1 MLMQRTKHILRRK
14 IKVAVIS
21 DLHLG
26 TYGCKAPQ
34 VLDYLR
40 GIEPETLVLNGDIV
54 DGWQF
59 SRSYFP
65 ASHLKVVRQ
74 IIKMM
79 EGGTRVIYVAG
90 NHDEVMR
97 RFSGIKLGN
106 FSFVNKAILNL
117 DGKKTWIFHG
127 DVFDVFMHH
136 SKWLAR
142 MGAKGYGILTIMN
155 KVVNG
160 LMAFFGKRR
169 LSISKSI
176 KERVKGSGNA
186 ISRFERIVAGLGV
199 EKGYD
204 YVVCGHIHTPADK
217 LIHTEKGQIRYLNS
231 GDWVENMTALEYE
244 NGMWNLKYW
253 EPHWAETSEF
263 AGEETFSNSSKAVFI
278 SAFKEVMGS

>member
-1 MLMQRTKHILRRK
+1 MQKVKHILKRK
-14 IKVAVIS
+14 MQVSVIS

-34 VLDYLR
+34 ILDYLQ
-40 GIEPETLVLNGDIV
+40 GIDPETLVLNGDIV

-59 SRSYFP
+59 TRSYFP

-79 EGGTRVIYVAG
+79 ERGTKVIYVAG

-106 FSFVNKAILNL
+106 FSFVNKVVLNL

-142 MGAKGYGILTIMN
+142 LGAKGYGILTIMN
-155 KVVNG
+155 KLVNG
-160 LMAFFGKRR
+160 FLAFFGKKR

-176 KERVKGSGNA
+176 KERVKSSGNA
-186 ISRFERIVAGLGV
+186 ISRFERTVAGLGV
-199 EKGYD
+199 DKGYD
-204 YVVCGHIHTPADK
+204 YAICGHIHTPADK
-217 LIHTEKGQIRYLNS
+217 LIDTEKGQIRYLNS

-244 NGMWNLKYW
+244 NGAW
-253 EPHWAETSEF
+253 E
-263 AGEETFSNSSKAVFI
+263 
-278 SAFKEVMGS
+278 

>member
-1 MLMQRTKHILRRK
+1 MQKVKHISKRK
-14 IKVAVIS
+14 IKVSVIS

-34 VLDYLR
+34 ILDYLQ
-40 GIEPETLVLNGDIV
+40 GIDPEILVLNGDIV

-59 SRSYFP
+59 TRSYFP
-65 ASHLKVVRQ
+65 TSHLKVVRQ

-79 EGGTRVIYVAG
+79 ERGTRVIYVAG

-106 FSFVNKAILNL
+106 FSFVNKVVLNL
-117 DGKKTWIFHG
+117 DGKKSWIFHG

-142 MGAKGYGILTIMN
+142 LGAQGYGLLTIIN
-155 KVVNG
+155 KLVNG
-160 LMAFFGKRR
+160 FLAFFGKKR

-176 KERVKGSGNA
+176 KERVKGSGQA
-186 ISRFERIVAGLGV
+186 ISRFERTVAGLGV

-204 YVVCGHIHTPADK
+204 YAICGHIHTPADK
-217 LIHTEKGQIRYLNS
+217 MIDTEKGQIRYLNS

-244 NGMWNLKYW
+244 NGEWNLKYW
-253 EPHWAETSEF
+253 EPHWAETTDLVV
-263 AGEETFSNSSKAVFI
+263 EETFSRPAKAVFI

>member
-1 MLMQRTKHILRRK
+1 M
-14 IKVAVIS
+14 KVSVIS

-34 VLDYLR
+34 ILDYLQ
-40 GIEPETLVLNGDIV
+40 GIDPDILVLNGDIV

-59 SRSYFP
+59 TRSYFP

-79 EGGTRVIYVAG
+79 ELGTRVIYVAG

-97 RFSGIKLGN
+97 CFSGIKLGN
-106 FSFVNKAILNL
+106 FSFVNKVVLNL
-117 DGKKTWIFHG
+117 DGKKSWIFHG

-142 MGAKGYGILTIMN
+142 LGAKGYGMLTVIN
-155 KVVNG
+155 KLVNG
-160 LMAFFGKRR
+160 LMSLFGKRR
-169 LSISKSI
+169 LSISKSV

-186 ISRFERIVAGLGV
+186 ISRFERTVAGLGV

-204 YVVCGHIHTPADK
+204 FAICGHIHTPADK
-217 LIHTEKGQIRYLNS
+217 IIETDKGQIRYLNS
-231 GDWVENMTALEYE
+231 GDWVENMTALEYDE
-244 NGMWNLKYW
+244 DVWQLKYW
-253 EPHWAETSEF
+253 EPNWAEKSEL
-263 AGEETFSNSSKAVFI
+263 ATEETLSRPSRAVFI
-278 SAFKEVMGS
+278 SAFEEVMGS